1 MASSVFFRF
10 KSQKEPTRVTF
21 DGTGISVFELKRE
34 IITTSQL
41 GDGTDFEL
49 ILSSDDNN
57 EVYDDDTTIIP
68 RSTTVVAKRLPA
80 SKPGRGGAQRY
91 VSGKMPVNAKNT
103 HRSEA
108 TVSRTNGKAQT
119 MPAPTKSSNVSELQ
133 TEEERE
139 AAVLQMGKEQWEQ
152 QQHEMANATRVATH
166 HGGPTKGKPVNVP
179 DHPPPPGYLCYRCQE
194 KGHWIQQCPTND
206 DPAFDNKPRI
216 KRTTGIPR
224 SFLKVIEK
232 PTSLMNDGTTDDT
245 KQPSGVM
252 VNADGDWVIAEPDK
266 VAWEQYQ
273 AKAKQSAAAQEK
285 ASRGNKE
292 LQDRGLECTIDKR
305 LFVDPTKTPCCQ
317 TTYCNECIT
326 NALLDDDL
334 QCPGCGKEGILID
347 DLVPDTEMV
356 AKIRNYEEEKAG
368 ATNEQ
373 DAQKDKEKHP
383 LIKQENSFE
392 ALGDRS
398 KSMSPTNRRSP
409 SSTSSTDENSKKRR
423 ADEDLLNERP
433 PPGPSA
439 PLASTTVATPAQPKA
454 TKGPVFPPE
463 LAFLN
468 HLPLSNANTMPGMN
482 AMSFPN
488 ANGFM
493 GMPMSMPQMIGFNP
507 TMMNPLMMPNAFSM
521 TGMGNQWNN
530 TNGMY
535 PLQNNGMY
543 AGGSFGMNGM
553 PNGQMPMVNNYNAGN
568 GMAYGGGRGTFTNQQ
583 RTAFSN
589 NRPGAEESAYFRQ
602 PVNPHRHQGRR
613 NMQRPADYREI

>member
-21 DGTGISVFELKRE
+21 DGTGISVFELKRD
-34 IITTSQL
+34 IIAASQL

-49 ILSSDDNN
+49 ILSSDENN

-80 SKPGRGGAQRY
+80 SRPGRGGAQRY
-91 VSGKMPVNAKNT
+91 VSGKMPVSAKNT
-103 HRSEA
+103 HRSESTA
-108 TVSRTNGKAQT
+108 LRTNGRVQT
-119 MPAPTKSSNVSELQ
+119 VQTLNKSSNMSELR

-139 AAVLQMGKEQWEQ
+139 AAVLQMGKDQWEQ
-152 QQHEMANATRVATH
+152 QQQEMASATRVATH
-166 HGGPTKGKPVNVP
+166 HGGPMKGKPINVP

-232 PTSLMNDGTTDDT
+232 PTSLLNHGTTDDT
-245 KQPSGVM
+245 KQPSGIM

-292 LQDRGLECTIDKR
+292 LQDKGLECTIDKR

-347 DLVPDTEMV
+347 DLTPNTEMV
-356 AKIRNYEEEKAG
+356 AEIRKYEEEKAG
-368 ATNEQ
+368 AGNEQ
-373 DAQKDKEKHP
+373 DAYKDKDEDT
-383 LIKQENSFE
+383 LIKEKDLSTNLE
-392 ALGDRS
+392 DCPKS
-398 KSMSPTNRRSP
+398 KSPTNKRSP
-409 SSTSSTDENSKKRR
+409 SSTSSTDENPKKRR
-423 ADEDLLNERP
+423 ADEDLENQHAP
-433 PPGPSA
+433 PR
-439 PLASTTVATPAQPKA
+439 PLASITVATPVQPK
-454 TKGPVFPPE
+454 TTQGSLFPPE

-468 HLPLSNANTMPGMN
+468 QLPSSNSNIMPGIN
-482 AMSFPN
+482 AMAFSN
-488 ANGFM
+488 INGFM

-507 TMMNPLMMPNAFSM
+507 AMMNPMMVPNAFPM
-521 TGMGNQWNN
+521 AGMSNQWNN
-530 TNGMY
+530 MNGMY
-535 PLQNNGMY
+535 PNQNSEMY
-543 AGGSFGMNGM
+543 AGGNFPMNGM
-553 PNGQMPMVNNYNAGN
+553 PNGQMPTGNNYNTGN
-568 GMAYGGGRGTFTNQQ
+568 TMVFDGGRGTFINQQ
-583 RTAFSN
+583 RTVFSN
-589 NRPGAEESAYFRQ
+589 NRTGAEDSAYFRQ

-613 NMQRPADYREI
+613 NMQRPTDYREI